1 DDGTDREHLER
12 MVPKL
17 VRRLPSLASRL
28 TQPDWGGAFVTGYSG
43 VYDITDDWYPI
54 VGEEEVGGYWS
65 AFGGSGHC
73 FKLGPTIGESLAHLI
88 AGLEPPVDISEL
100 SGARFATGGTFTSV
114 WGPGNRA

>member
-1 DDGTDREHLER
+1 

-17 VRRLPSLASRL
+17 LRRVPALRATLGRPGF
-28 TQPDWGGAFVTGYSG
+28 GGAYVTGYSG

-54 VGEEEVGGYWS
+54 VGEEDVGGYYS

-73 FKLGPTIGESLAHLI
+73 FKIGPTIGESLAHVI
-88 AGLEPPVDISEL
+88 AGNEPPVDISSL
-100 SGARFATGGTFTSV
+100 SGSRFAEGRSFTSV